1 MKIKLVG
8 ALNDAFI
15 LFGVLTLINIVLG
28 QLGIY
33 GYPVFDMEFSALS
46 SLFPEYRDLSP
57 DIQSL

>member
-46 SLFPEYRDLSP
+46 SLFPEYRDLISR
-57 DIQSL
+57 